1 MVKLESERLYIRD
14 LKMEDLDDHHRLIS
28 DPDVMHYIR
37 DIQTHSLDESKDNL
51 IFSIV
56 ESKKKERV
64 YYFFGMYLKDTD
76 EHIGSIGFTVL
87 EKGDSG
93 NVELGYFIHKEYWRK
108 GYTYE
113 ASEVVVKYAFDL
125 GFQKITTGCV
135 YNNVNSE
142 SIMKKLGMYK
152 ESHLYKH
159 TFIDG
164 KWYDRVTYGL
174 YNPKFLTK
182 VENQR
187 LTVAKLAE
195 ILQVIPYHFDASTS
209 AFIYGVDFEMND
221 IDIVFLSHMENEVRQ
236 LFPGYI
242 ISNTEVLDDLK
253 HFKIE
258 FNDEIVHCLFYKDD
272 SNFYKEESIKVIHHI
287 PVKYKSIDYYKRHC
301 KSQEMLEAI
310 KKVSR

>member
-152 ESHLYKH
+152 EGHLYRH
-159 TFIDG
+159 TFING
-164 KWYDRVTYGL
+164 KWYDRVIYGL
-174 YNPKFLTK
+174 YNPRFLTK
-182 VENQR
+182 VEHQR
-187 LTVAKLAE
+187 LTVVKLAE
-195 ILQVIPYHFDASTS
+195 LLEAIPYHFDASTS

-221 IDIVFLSHMENEVRQ
+221 LDIVFLNHMENEVRQ
-236 LFPGYI
+236 LFSGYT
-242 ISNTEVLDDLK
+242 ISKTYELDDLL
-253 HFKIE
+253 HFKVE
-258 FNDEIVHCLFYKDD
+258 VENEIVHCLFYKDD
-272 SNFYKEESIKVIHHI
+272 SNFYREESIKVIHHV

-301 KSQEMLEAI
+301 KSQEMLNAI
-310 KKVSR
+310 KKVRP